1 MNLSIT
7 SKLLITLVAVFTLVL
22 ASSTG
27 YQYYQQRNLLNSV
40 LSEQLHDKAS
50 NYFDSLNMMMLTG
63 TMSQK
68 ETLHQKALAQGGIE
82 EVRVI
87 RSETVN
93 KLYGMGTVGQQ
104 AQDDIDRRALNGETI
119 IEPFTAEWGK
129 GLVVALPMKAS
140 ENYRGTNCIACHMA
154 TEGEV
159 LGVIRLEYNL
169 NSLNSMISQRT
180 FIAIAIMT
188 IIAGIGFVAALY
200 VIRKIIIKPLKQTSL
215 FMRDVSQ
222 NRNLT
227 LRLTSSRKDE
237 VGQLTSD
244 INSLLE
250 SVSNGMTQV
259 QKTSHSLAMAATEL
273 TDVAKATEDATT
285 NQLSESADVRHN
297 MLELQQQQQNIEQA
311 TREASGLITHTT
323 DTARNSATTAHQ
335 ASQDIQSLV
344 SDIEEVK
351 TQIGELNQQTDQV
364 TTILAVIKS
373 VAEQTNLLALN
384 AAIEAARAGE
394 NGRGFAV
401 VADEVRQLASRTQE
415 ATGSI
420 QSIIEQLQ
428 NGSSQS
434 MASVDEVCQQAHIRA
449 ESVDELS
456 RILSEVTEQMQQ
468 ANIHASSVQDQVGMQ
483 TQVSSNVSDKI
494 SAITTHAEKT
504 SHSAGQTREIC
515 MYLEHTSEQLELL
528 LKQFTLPD
536 NNKG

>member
-68 ETLHQKALAQGGIE
+68 ETLRQKALAQGGIE

-93 KLYGMGTVGQQ
+93 KLYGTGSEGQS
-104 AQDDIDRRALNGETI
+104 AQDDIDKRALNGETI
-119 IEPFTAEWGK
+119 IEPFKAEWGK

-154 TEGEV
+154 TDGEV

-169 NSLNSMISQRT
+169 NSVNSMISQRT

-188 IIAGIGFVAALY
+188 IIAGIGFVAALF
-200 VIRKIIIKPLKQTSL
+200 VIRKIIIKPLKQTSI
-215 FMRDVSQ
+215 FMREVSQ

-227 LRLTSSRKDE
+227 LRLNSTRRDE

-273 TDVAKATEDATT
+273 TDVAKATEQATT
-285 NQLSESADVRHN
+285 NQLDESADVRHN

-311 TREASGLITHTT
+311 TRDASGLITETT

-344 SDIEEVK
+344 SDIESVK
-351 TQIGELNQQTDQV
+351 TQIGELNNQTDQV

-434 MASVDEVCQQAHIRA
+434 MTAVDSVCQQAHIRA
-449 ESVDELS
+449 QSVDELS
-456 RILSEVTEQMQQ
+456 SILSQVTEQMQQ
-468 ANIHASSVQDQVGMQ
+468 ANSHASSVQDQVGLQ
-483 TQVSSNVSDKI
+483 TQVSGNVSDKI

>member
-7 SKLLITLVAVFTLVL
+7 SKLLVTLVAVFTLVL

-27 YQYYQQRNLLNSV
+27 YQYFQQRNLLNSV

-68 ETLHQKALAQGGIE
+68 ETLRQKALAQGGIE

-93 KLYGMGTVGQQ
+93 KLYGTGSEGQS
-104 AQDDIDRRALNGETI
+104 AQDDIDKRALNGETI
-119 IEPFTAEWGK
+119 IEPFKAEWGK

-154 TEGEV
+154 TDGEV

-188 IIAGIGFVAALY
+188 IIAGIGFVAALF
-200 VIRKIIIKPLKQTSL
+200 VIRKIIIKPLKQTSF
-215 FMRDVSQ
+215 FMREVSQ

-227 LRLTSSRKDE
+227 LRLSSTRKDE

-273 TDVAKATEDATT
+273 TDVAKATEEATT
-285 NQLSESADVRHN
+285 NQLGESADVRHN

-311 TREASGLITHTT
+311 TREASGLITETT
-323 DTARNSATTAHQ
+323 DTARSSATTAHQ

-344 SDIEEVK
+344 SDIESVK
-351 TQIGELNQQTDQV
+351 TQIGELNNQTDQV

-434 MASVDEVCQQAHIRA
+434 MVAVDNVCQQAHIRA
-449 ESVDELS
+449 QSVDELS
-456 RILSEVTEQMQQ
+456 SILSEVTEQMQQ
-468 ANIHASSVQDQVGMQ
+468 ANSHASSVQDQVGLQ
-483 TQVSSNVSDKI
+483 TQVSGNVSDKI
-494 SAITTHAEKT
+494 SAITTHAERT